1 MMNEYELHEKFSE
14 TFKAL
19 EKAIAHTQ
27 DGPKF
32 KRKLLNALSKGFP
45 IDYKYNRVFASSRE
59 GDSLLHRSLWDN
71 HDFTQI
77 LLDLGA
83 NVNVEDHNGM
93 NALLIAAYTFEQC
106 YDHEGNSIVP
116 PYFKEI
122 LEKTDDI
129 NNVPYRLIRTT
140 ALGWLCRKYCK
151 SQSESIMGAIKM
163 LLEAGADINA
173 GGDWLKVY
181 SGPDDKKYYKVGE
194 KLKAYISMY
203 IQQKTNF
210 KNGQEHAYYD
220 YEL

>member
-1 MMNEYELHEKFSE
+1 MSEASISEYELNEIHKGLLM
-14 TFKAL
+14 TMDRARNGK
-19 EKAIAHTQ
+19 
-27 DGPKF
+27 KF
-32 KRKLLNALSKGFP
+32 KVELLDVLAQGFP
-45 IDYKYNRVFASSRE
+45 IDHKYNRALASTGG
-59 GDSLLHRSLWDN
+59 GDSLLHRALSFN
-71 HDFTQI
+71 SNIVQI
-77 LLDLGA
+77 LLDAGA
-83 NVNVEDHNGM
+83 DVNVEDHNGM

-181 SGPDDKKYYKVGE
+181 SGPDDKKYYEVGE